1 MEYVLYIVYQFLKHC
16 VMQRK
21 EAVDYASGILL
32 FDVMGLLRRM
42 IETELTQSRK
52 LYELKWLDAVDKF
65 LKVVI

>member
-1 MEYVLYIVYQFLKHC
+1 
-16 VMQRK
+16 MQRK
-21 EAVDYASGILL
+21 EAVDYASGIVL

-65 LKVVI
+65 LKVVMWL